1 MRSSDSAVFVC
12 YYEACGQTFTTKFNL
27 RRHVNAVH
35 LDIKTYECDLCKKKF
50 ASKQNLTEHRF
61 IHTGERP
68 FRCFVCNR
76 CFRQASQL
84 CQHRKR
90 HLPISTLAMLLAREE
105 ITYCQA
111 TQAVSLVLLPAI
123 TYQSRQDQ
131 RLPIPFGLLD

>member
-1 MRSSDSAVFVC
+1 MRTSDCAVFVC

-35 LDIKTYECDLCKKKF
+35 LEIKTYECDLCRKKF

-68 FRCFVCNR
+68 FRCIVCNR

-90 HLPISTLAMLLAREE
+90 HLPIYSLATLLAREE
-105 ITYCQA
+105 LTQYPA
-111 TQAVSLVLLPAI
+111 AQAVPLVLLPAI
-123 TYQSRQDQ
+123 TFQPRQDQ
-131 RLPIPFGLLD
+131 PLPVPFTLLD